1 MYKQSVDLLNK
12 FKRERFVKAN
22 AAARIARL
30 WKTIKTG
37 VLGGEGGKK
46 SDGDSDRADSPA
58 PPTGKEDG
66 SVADSEDSG
75 VLVEAPVEREK

>member
-1 MYKQSVDLLNK
+1 LPN
-12 FKRERFVKAN
+12 R
-22 AAARIARL
+22 
-30 WKTIKTG
+30 
-37 VLGGEGGKK
+37 GEEVGKK